1 MLHSQ
6 PVTALIFQ
14 KGFMGAE
21 MMCYIVMH
29 TALL

>member
-6 PVTALIFQ
+6 PVRALIFQ
-14 KGFMGAE
+14 NGFMGADV
-21 MMCYIVMH
+21 MCYIIMQ